1 MTEARF
7 IRILCISLKVLAW
20 LLLIFG
26 IFASIA
32 SSTALVPVFLMNRW
46 SGVVIL
52 VLFILVFLFI
62 NLVVKIADMVLK
74 IKKKV
79 GAE

>member
-7 IRILCISLKVLAW
+7 IRILCISLKALAW

-26 IFASIA
+26 IFVSIA
-32 SSTALVPVFLMNRW
+32 SSTALVPLLLMNRW